1 MAPWV
6 SVENTDEALT
16 VTSMALVT
24 PPHQP
29 LYVPGTNERVL
40 RRPDLRFLNRQRLS
54 GVPMYNEIDY
64 DDLVVHRS
72 WRSYDQDAPDQVRY
86 FMYELSQ
93 RNPGETEFS
102 PVFFKALRFV
112 RLTRVPRYLRQASSA
127 SGPNLVFEQ
136 MRDVLVALRER
147 GVLFN
152 NVIAKSPQLPLIF
165 AYGVQGIGNT
175 PEEAMQLADEA
186 YAVLDFQ
193 LTGTYQQLM
202 YKPLSID
209 EGEVLARYQQEWGH
223 IAMARGRP
231 LPASGT
237 LGTSSL
243 LDGNR
248 TDVESASNQLESFI
262 RGMSDR
268 SFILS
273 LVTVPLSP
281 VEIRVAWRNINQK
294 LSEVR
299 SETTGTR
306 AVNAGIAFPLI
317 VGSSEGASAGT
328 THSSGSGI
336 GHSASE
342 GVNTSQNTGI
352 SDTLTHGSAS
362 SRTDTSGITDT
373 VGVNAGTSQS
383 STVGTNQSVT
393 ETQGV
398 SQSMSVTETQG
409 VNQSMSVTETQGVNQ
424 SMSVTETQGVNSS
437 QSLAAG
443 NTVGTNT
450 SSTSGNTF
458 TEGSTNTSGSS
469 FGTSAGTSSGSSS
482 ESGSSS
488 NVGGGIPGV
497 ASGGN
502 GSSSSSGW
510 AAGENTGMSS
520 GTSQSTANSS
530 SNASSN
536 SSTSGASQSQSLTA
550 TNSVGTSQSIA
561 VGQSVGTSQSVA
573 VGQTVGT
580 SQSVGVTT
588 GASQSSTV
596 GTSQGTSESRAAS
609 NSVASGNTLSQS
621 SARATSASE
630 GSGTNRSTGTS
641 EDFSSAYAV
650 AMGRTNTTSG
660 SLAVAPSFGVSVSRN
675 TFDAA
680 KQYIGDLLETQ
691 ARRYS
696 EGIKSGAFLYQM
708 FLVCPDRETLVGGAG
723 LMKSAFWGAGDGA
736 DQLPSP
742 FHTIVDFE
750 DEEERKRLLVHAR
763 ALTSYRKRE
772 ESIELI
778 EPFRYSSYL
787 TPTEAAAFTHPPVVE
802 GPGLLAVHDSMPVLR
817 IPMDRQNRDIFLGY
831 VVNGERGAV
840 SGIRFGIDL
849 DEMTHTLVAGVTGSG
864 KTTTLMRM
872 IAEAVRIERTVIE
885 TPTAQN
891 PTPVARTVRASILAL
906 DWMRNM
912 RDLAAMPDLVN
923 SGRFRFYS
931 VLKPELGAFRWNPLE
946 VPAEGMNAS
955 EWLNAQADNFTAS
968 FNLGEFGR
976 SLIAEFLTELYSANR
991 LVEYTLRPEVI
1002 DESTGQVMRS
1012 AVVLPRIPREQIPNS
1027 AIQVDALGREI
1038 ANVFTHPQ
1046 LSRTVGMSHLAI
1058 LVAAAIERAA
1068 TVEGARLMGQQMRD
1082 RLQSLWRRMSYF
1094 APNGQYARM
1103 LGADPDLVTRTSLSV
1118 TDLIDPDRGLV
1129 TVVETDGLDFEARR
1143 LILGSV
1149 MLAIYRYG
1157 LHHGKG
1163 VFDHNGKG
1171 PGCFVVLEES
1181 HELFGEQVSNEDSYS
1196 ASTRT
1201 ALYEG
1206 MFRRVRALGLRLVAV
1221 AQQPSALPDSVT
1233 ANINNVFIHKVR
1245 AKEDRDKAFSLLNW
1259 AATAI
1264 GGQLREWRYLG
1275 EMPTG
1280 YCIARLDARVDYT
1293 ESAPVQFLTEPA
1305 VLHEVSDAELAEL
1318 ANRYRG

>member
-1 MAPWV
+1 
-6 SVENTDEALT
+6 
-16 VTSMALVT
+16 MALVT
-24 PPHQP
+24 PPHQS
-29 LYVPGTNERVL
+29 LYVPNTNERVL

-54 GVPMYNEIDY
+54 GVPMYQEVDY
-64 DDLVVHRS
+64 DDLIVHRS
-72 WRSYDQDAPDQVRY
+72 WRSFDPDAPDQVKY
-86 FMYELSQ
+86 FLYELSQ

-112 RLTRVPRYLRQASSA
+112 RLTRVPRYLRQASTV

-152 NVIAKSPQLPLIF
+152 NIIAKSPQLPLIF

-175 PEEAMQLADEA
+175 PEEAMALADEA

-202 YKPLSID
+202 YKPLSIE
-209 EGEVLARYQQEWGH
+209 EGETLARYQQEWGH
-223 IAMARGRP
+223 VAMARGRP
-231 LPASGT
+231 LPASAT
-237 LGTSSL
+237 VGTSSL

-248 TDVESASNQLESFI
+248 TDIESASNQLESFI

-294 LSEVR
+294 LSEIR
-299 SETTGTR
+299 SETTGAR
-306 AVNAGIAFPLI
+306 SVNAGIAFPLV
-317 VGSSEGASAGT
+317 VGSSEGQSAGT
-328 THSSGSGI
+328 THSSGSSI

-342 GVNTSQNTGI
+342 GVNTSQGTGT
-352 SDTLTHGSAS
+352 SDTLTHGSAA
-362 SRTDTSGITDT
+362 SRTDTSGVTDTAGTNASVSKSDT
-373 VGVNAGTSQS
+373 VGTS
-383 STVGTNQSVT
+383 QSVT
-393 ETQGV
+393 ETTGV
-398 SQSMSVTETQG
+398 NQSTTVTETRG

-424 SMSVTETQGVNSS
+424 SMSVTDTQGVNSS

-443 NTVGTNT
+443 NTVGRSASN
-450 SSTSGNTF
+450 TSGNTF
-458 TEGSTNTSGSS
+458 TEGSTSTSGSS
-469 FGTSAGTSSGSSS
+469 FGTSASTSSGSSS

-510 AAGENTGMSS
+510 SSGESTGMNS
-520 GTSQSTANSS
+520 GTSQSTANST
-530 SNASSN
+530 SNATSN
-536 SSTSGASQSQSLTA
+536 SSTVGTSQSQSLTA
-550 TNSVGTSQSIA
+550 TNSVGTSQSLA
-561 VGQSVGTSQSVA
+561 VGQSVGTSQSVAVGQSVGTSHSVA

-580 SQSVGVTT
+580 SQSVGVTNGT
-588 GASQSSTV
+588 SQSSTV

-609 NSVASGNTLSQS
+609 TSVANGSTLSQS
-621 SARATSASE
+621 TARATSTNE

-641 EDFSSAYAV
+641 EDFSAAYAV

-680 KQYIGDLLETQ
+680 KQYIGDLLEAQ

-742 FHTIVDFE
+742 FHTIVDFA
-750 DEEERKRLLVHAR
+750 DEAERQRLLMHAR

-817 IPMDRQNRDIFLGY
+817 IPMDRQNKDIFLGY

-864 KTTTLMRM
+864 KTTTLMRLL
-872 IAEAVRIERTVIE
+872 AEAVRIERTVVE
-885 TPTAQN
+885 TPTPQN
-891 PTPVARTVRASILAL
+891 PTPVTRTVRASILAL

-946 VPAEGMNAS
+946 VPADGMSAS

-991 LVEYTLRPEVI
+991 LVDYTLRPEVV
-1002 DESTGQVMRS
+1002 DETTGQIMRS
-1012 AVVLPRIPREQIPNS
+1012 AVVLARIPREQLPNS
-1027 AIQVDALGREI
+1027 AIQVDALGREV

-1046 LSRTVGMSHLAI
+1046 LSRTVGMSHLAV

-1094 APNGQYARM
+1094 APNGQYSRM
-1103 LGADPDLVTRTSLSV
+1103 LGADPDLITRSSLSV
-1118 TDLIDPDRGLV
+1118 RDLIDPDRGLV

-1171 PGCFVVLEES
+1171 PGCFVVMEES

-1206 MFRRVRALGLRLVAV
+1206 MFRRVRALGLRLIAV

-1280 YCIARLDARVDYT
+1280 YCIARLDARADYT

-1305 VLHEVSDAELAEL
+1305 VLHEVGDTELAAL
-1318 ANRYRG
+1318 AERYRSRTA

>member
-1 MAPWV
+1 
-6 SVENTDEALT
+6 
-16 VTSMALVT
+16 MALVT

-29 LYVPGTNERVL
+29 LYVPGTDERVL
-40 RRPDLRFLNRQRLS
+40 RRPDFRFLNRQRLS
-54 GVPMYNEIDY
+54 GVPMYEEVDY
-64 DDLVVHRS
+64 DDLIVHRS
-72 WRSYDQDAPDQVRY
+72 WRSYDPDAPDQVRY
-86 FMYELSQ
+86 FLYELSQ

-112 RLTRVPRYLRQASSA
+112 RLTRVPRYLRQASSI

-152 NVIAKSPQLPLIF
+152 NIIAKSPQLPLIF

-175 PEEAMQLADEA
+175 PEEAMRLADEA

-193 LTGTYQQLM
+193 LAGTYQQLM
-202 YKPLSID
+202 YKPLSIE
-209 EGEVLARYQQEWGH
+209 EGETLARYQQEWGH
-223 IAMARGRP
+223 VAMARGRP
-231 LPASGT
+231 LPASAT
-237 LGTSSL
+237 VGTSSL

-248 TDVESASNQLESFI
+248 TDIESASNQLESFI

-294 LSEVR
+294 LSEIR

-306 AVNAGIAFPLI
+306 AVNAGIAFPLV
-317 VGSSEGASAGT
+317 VGASEGNTAGT
-328 THSSGSGI
+328 THSSGSSF

-342 GVNTSQNTGI
+342 GVNTSQSTGT
-352 SDTLTHGSAS
+352 SDTNTVGSAT

-373 VGVNAGTSQS
+373 VGTNASTSRS
-383 STVGTNQSVT
+383 DTVGTNQSVT
-393 ETQGV
+393 ETRGV
-398 SQSMSVTETQG
+398 NQSTTVTETQG
-409 VNQSMSVTETQGVNQ
+409 VNQSMTVTETQGVNQ
-424 SMSVTETQGVNSS
+424 STSVTETQGVNSS
-437 QSLAAG
+437 QSIAAG
-443 NTVGTNT
+443 STVGTNASNT
-450 SSTSGNTF
+450 TGSTF
-458 TEGSTNTSGSS
+458 TEGTTNTSGSS

-502 GSSSSSGW
+502 GSTSSSGW
-510 AAGENTGMSS
+510 SAGETTGMTS
-520 GTSQSTANSS
+520 GTSNSTANSS
-530 SNASSN
+530 SNATSN
-536 SSTSGASQSQSLTA
+536 STTTGTSASQSVTA
-550 TNSVGTSQSIA
+550 TN
-561 VGQSVGTSQSVA
+561 SVGTSQSVA
-573 VGQTVGT
+573 VGQSVGTSHSVAVGQTVGT
-580 SQSVGVTT
+580 SHSVGVTT
-588 GASQSSTV
+588 GTSQSSTV

-609 NSVASGNTLSQS
+609 TSVANGNTLSQS
-621 SARATSASE
+621 TARATSATE

-680 KQYIGDLLETQ
+680 KQYIGDLLEAQ

-742 FHTIVDFE
+742 FHTIVDFD

-817 IPMDRQNRDIFLGY
+817 IPMDRQNKDIFLGY

-864 KTTTLMRM
+864 KTTTLMRLL
-872 IAEAVRIERTVIE
+872 AEAVRIERTVVE
-885 TPTAQN
+885 TPTPQN
-891 PTPVARTVRASILAL
+891 PAPVARTVRASILAL

-946 VPAEGMNAS
+946 VPAEGMSAS

-1002 DESTGQVMRS
+1002 DESTGQIMRS
-1012 AVVLPRIPREQIPNS
+1012 AVVLPRIPREQLPAS
-1027 AIQVDALGREI
+1027 AIQVDALGREV

-1046 LSRTVGMSHLAI
+1046 LSRTVGMSHLAV

-1094 APNGQYARM
+1094 APNGQYSRM

-1118 TDLIDPDRGLV
+1118 RDLIDPDRGLV

-1171 PGCFVVLEES
+1171 PGCFVVMEES

-1206 MFRRVRALGLRLVAV
+1206 MFRRVRALGLRLIAV

-1259 AATAI
+1259 ASTAI

-1280 YCIARLDARVDYT
+1280 YCIARLDARADYT

-1305 VLHEVSDAELAEL
+1305 VLHEVSDAELAAL
-1318 ANRYRG
+1318 ANRYRT

>member
-1 MAPWV
+1 
-6 SVENTDEALT
+6 
-16 VTSMALVT
+16 MALVM
-24 PPHQP
+24 PPHQS
-29 LYVPGTNERVL
+29 LYVPGTDERVL
-40 RRPDLRFLNRQRLS
+40 RRPDFRFLNRQRLS
-54 GVPMYNEIDY
+54 GVPMYQEVDY
-64 DDLVVHRS
+64 DDLIVHRS
-72 WRSYDQDAPDQVRY
+72 WRSYDPDAPDQVKY
-86 FMYELSQ
+86 FLYELSQ

-112 RLTRVPRYLRQASSA
+112 RLTRVPRYLRQASTV

-152 NVIAKSPQLPLIF
+152 NIIAKSPQLPLIF

-175 PEEAMQLADEA
+175 PEEAMRLADEA

-193 LTGTYQQLM
+193 LAGTYQQLM
-202 YKPLSID
+202 YKPLSIE
-209 EGEVLARYQQEWGH
+209 EGETLARYQQEWGH
-223 IAMARGRP
+223 VAMARGRP

-237 LGTSSL
+237 VGTSSL

-248 TDVESASNQLESFI
+248 TDIESASNQLESFI

-294 LSEVR
+294 LSEIR

-306 AVNAGIAFPLI
+306 AVNAGIAFPLV
-317 VGSSEGASAGT
+317 VGSSEGNSSGT
-328 THSSGSGI
+328 THSSGSSI

-342 GVNTSQNTGI
+342 GVNTSQSTGV
-352 SDTLTHGSAS
+352 SDTLTQGTAS
-362 SRTDTSGITDT
+362 SRTDSSGITDT
-373 VGVNAGTSQS
+373 VGTNASVS
-383 STVGTNQSVT
+383 KSDTVGTSQSVT
-393 ETQGV
+393 ETTGV
-398 SQSMSVTETQG
+398 NQSTTVTETRGVNQSTSVTETQG
-409 VNQSMSVTETQGVNQ
+409 VNQSTSVTET
-424 SMSVTETQGVNSS
+424 TGVNSS
-437 QSLAAG
+437 QSIAAG
-443 NTVGTNT
+443 TTVGTSS
-450 SSTSGNTF
+450 SSTSGSTF

-510 AAGENTGMSS
+510 TSGESTGMTS
-520 GTSQSTANSS
+520 GISQSTANST
-530 SNASSN
+530 SNATSN
-536 SSTSGASQSQSLTA
+536 SSTTGTSQSQSLTA
-550 TNSVGTSQSIA
+550 TN
-561 VGQSVGTSQSVA
+561 SVGTSQSVA

-580 SQSVGVTT
+580 SQSVAVGQTVGTSHSVAVGQTVGTSHSVGVTT
-588 GASQSSTV
+588 GTSQSSTV

-609 NSVASGNTLSQS
+609 TGVATGNTLSQS
-621 SARATSASE
+621 TARATSATE

-680 KQYIGDLLETQ
+680 KQYIGDLLEAQ

-742 FHTIVDFE
+742 FHTIVDFD

-817 IPMDRQNRDIFLGY
+817 IPMDRQNKDIFLGY

-864 KTTTLMRM
+864 KTTTLMRLL
-872 IAEAVRIERTVIE
+872 AEAVRIERTVVE
-885 TPTAQN
+885 TPTPQN

-946 VPAEGMNAS
+946 VPAEGMSAS

-991 LVEYTLRPEVI
+991 LVDYTLRPEVI
-1002 DESTGQVMRS
+1002 DESTGQIMRN
-1012 AVVLPRIPREQIPNS
+1012 AVVLPRIPREQLPAS

-1046 LSRTVGMSHLAI
+1046 LSRTVGMSHLAV

-1094 APNGQYARM
+1094 APNGQYSRM

-1163 VFDHNGKG
+1163 IFDHNGKG
-1171 PGCFVVLEES
+1171 PGCFVVMEES
-1181 HELFGEQVSNEDSYS
+1181 HELFGEQVSNEDTYS

-1206 MFRRVRALGLRLVAV
+1206 MFRRVRALGLRLIAV

-1280 YCIARLDARVDYT
+1280 YCIARLDARSEYT

-1305 VLHEVSDAELAEL
+1305 VLHEVGDAELAAL